1 MHMRLLLLAPLV
13 LLSSCIFFGEHIRG
27 NGHIVSEE
35 RELGSFSSIDAGGS
49 LKVHLMQGAASRL
62 RIKADENL
70 QPYLEAYV
78 KGGTLIIKTKN
89 GYDLDPTEDIVVYTT
104 APQYRHIEASGSVDI
119 LSDNALSSNE
129 AVTLELSGSGNIE
142 AEVSAPGL
150 SVDISGSGDAQLKG
164 VVQEFEGSVS
174 GSGSIRAFGLTTDH
188 TRLEISGA
196 ADAEI
201 TANRTLDVKV
211 SGSGEVQYK
220 GDARVNQRVSG
231 SGSVKRVG

>member
-1 MHMRLLLLAPLV
+1 
-13 LLSSCIFFGEHIRG
+13 
-27 NGHIVSEE
+27 
-35 RELGSFSSIDAGGS
+35 
-49 LKVHLMQGAASRL
+49 
-62 RIKADENL
+62 
-70 QPYLEAYV
+70 
-78 KGGTLIIKTKN
+78 
-89 GYDLDPTEDIVVYTT
+89 
-104 APQYRHIEASGSVDI
+104 
-119 LSDNALSSNE
+119 
-129 AVTLELSGSGNIE
+129 
-142 AEVSAPGL
+142 
-150 SVDISGSGDAQLKG
+150 VDISGSGDAQLKG
-164 VVQEFEGSVS
+164 VVQDFEGSVS